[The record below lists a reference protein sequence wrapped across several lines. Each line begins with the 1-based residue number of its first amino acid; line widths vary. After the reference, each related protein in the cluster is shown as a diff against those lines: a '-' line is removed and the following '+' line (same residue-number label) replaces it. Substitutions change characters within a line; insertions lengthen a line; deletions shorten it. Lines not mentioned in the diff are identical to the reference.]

1 MFDFYR
7 SLVIHINCIPIGAYC
22 ALHVVDLFQFCQR
35 DAGVIEAFSLG
46 VLMGVGGA
54 WFGCMVNYI
63 CMSELRL
70 GGANSSDAGA
80 PFLDLHF
87 TISDGFVYSKIY
99 DKRDNFDFDVDFLLL
114 DEVFL
119 MLRLA
124 GFICLSS
131 FGLMGCLVE
140 WLALALEMEFWRV
153 GLLKQGCLCRRLDE
167 DFSKLYWRQCV
178 CVWCLTRCLTRFSS

>member
-1 MFDFYR
+1 MG
-7 SLVIHINCIPIGAYC
+7 LLI
-22 ALHVVDLFQFCQR
+22 
-35 DAGVIEAFSLG
+35 LG

-63 CMSELRL
+63 CLSELHL

-87 TISDGFVYSKIY
+87 TISDFFFVYSKLY
-99 DKRDNFDFDVDFLLL
+99 DKRDNFDFDVVDFLFL

-124 GFICLSS
+124 GSQLIWFAGVSGRVA
-131 FGLMGCLVE
+131 GLGV
-140 WLALALEMEFWRV
+140 
-153 GLLKQGCLCRRLDE
+153 
-167 DFSKLYWRQCV
+167 
-178 CVWCLTRCLTRFSS
+178 